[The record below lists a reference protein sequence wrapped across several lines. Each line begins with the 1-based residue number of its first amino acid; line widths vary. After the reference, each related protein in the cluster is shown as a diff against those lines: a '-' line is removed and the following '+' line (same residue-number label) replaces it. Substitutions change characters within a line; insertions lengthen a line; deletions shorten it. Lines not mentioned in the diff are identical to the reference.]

1 LAQAISAQCFGKF
14 AIAAMPRKARVA
26 EGKAPEPKERAKPA
40 PVEKTAGKAGGKGAP
55 KRRAQERVITWSADD
70 DERTAWSKKVS
81 WVLRH
86 GIGRLSME
94 VSPDGW
100 VKLSDVLATK
110 IMEGAPEEKVL
121 AMIEA
126 SNEQKL
132 RYELRET
139 DGVQM
144 IRAVTKVRGTTTAP
158 VDPAEPTEEPA
169 TDFSLRQDAPA
180 FVPNAVR
187 FQAQLASATAAM
199 MSPLPGYPP
208 FAAPYP
214 WPGLGGFSGFPF
226 MVPGMPPLANSE
238 RYQGRIKSFNTE
250 KGFGFI
256 ESAGAHAQ
264 FGRDVFVHR
273 TVIGSFGVG
282 AEVTFTVETNKQGM
296 PQAKHLMDAQHLAF
310 TGGKDSR
317 KGKGK
322 GGQGKGAGR
331 KGAKKGEKEEGGQ
344 TQVVGGTAA
353 ETAQQ
358 EAPQDVPQE
367 ASQEA
372 PHEAPQELSLEAS
385 RETSPEALQEASLAA
400 PQDGAAAESAADVS
414 VVAVKDASP
423 APEASVGTSAE

>member
-1 LAQAISAQCFGKF
+1 
-14 AIAAMPRKARVA
+14 
-26 EGKAPEPKERAKPA
+26 
-40 PVEKTAGKAGGKGAP
+40 
-55 KRRAQERVITWSADD
+55 
-70 DERTAWSKKVS
+70 
-81 WVLRH
+81 
-86 GIGRLSME
+86 ME

-110 IMEGAPEEKVL
+110 IMEGAPEDKVL

-139 DGVQM
+139 EGVQM
-144 IRAVTKVRGTTTAP
+144 IRAVTKVRGATATTAE
-158 VDPAEPTEEPA
+158 VTESSA

-226 MVPGMPPLANSE
+226 MVPGMPPLAATE

-282 AEVTFTVETNKQGM
+282 SEVTFTVETNKQGM
-296 PQAKHLMDAQHLAF
+296 PQAKHLVDAQHLAF

-322 GGQGKGAGR
+322 GGGQGKGAGR
-331 KGAKKGEKEEGGQ
+331 KGTKKGEKEEEGQ
-344 TQVVGGTAA
+344 TQVAGGTAA
-353 ETAQQ
+353 ETAQD
-358 EAPQDVPQE
+358 APQE

-372 PHEAPQELSLEAS
+372 PQEASQEPPQEASQEPPQESPHETSQDAPQEA
-385 RETSPEALQEASLAA
+385 AQAA
-400 PQDGAAAESAADVS
+400 PQDGAAAEIVADLSA
-414 VVAVKDASP
+414 VAVAEASP
-423 APEASVGTSAE
+423 ALEAVAE